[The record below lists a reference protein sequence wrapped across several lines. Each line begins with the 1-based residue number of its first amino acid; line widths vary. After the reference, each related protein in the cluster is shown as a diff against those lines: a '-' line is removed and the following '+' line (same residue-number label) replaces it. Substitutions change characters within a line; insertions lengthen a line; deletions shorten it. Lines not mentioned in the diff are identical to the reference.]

1 MLSSVEGFLIVDKPI
16 GMSSHDVV
24 NRVRRVCGI
33 RKVGHA
39 GTLDPLATGV
49 LVVAVGRATRLIEY
63 LMHHSKRYE
72 ATIRLGETT
81 TTYDAE
87 GEVLLKRPF
96 THLTP
101 TQIETTL
108 SHFRGAIQQ
117 QPPMYSAI
125 KKDGQPLYKLARK
138 GIVVKRPLRNI
149 TIHQLDLVDCSLP
162 DIKINVHSS
171 TGTYIRSLAYDIGEQ
186 LDCGAHIVQLRRTSV
201 GELGIETAVSL
212 DVLTRENISD
222 HLLAADMAILHIP
235 RLNVSEKN
243 AQRLLLGQP
252 IAHQA
257 TQPAE
262 PLARAYAESGRF
274 LGMVKCSETGW
285 KAHKMFT
292 QQGS

>member
-1 MLSSVEGFLIVDKPI
+1 MLSSVEGFLIIDKPI

-24 NRVRRVCGI
+24 NRVRRLCGI

-49 LVVAVGRATRLIEY
+49 LIVGVGRATRLIEY

-87 GEVLLKRPF
+87 GDVLLKRPF
-96 THLTP
+96 THLTRP
-101 TQIETTL
+101 QIETTL

-138 GIVVKRPLRNI
+138 GIEVKRPYRNI

-162 DIKINVHSS
+162 HIKIKVHSS
-171 TGTYIRSLAYDIGEQ
+171 TGTYIRSLAYDVGEQ
-186 LDCGAHIVQLRRTSV
+186 LGCGAHIVQLRRTSV
-201 GELGIETAVSL
+201 GELKSETAVSL
-212 DVLTRENISD
+212 DTLTSD
-222 HLLAADMAILHIP
+222 NFSDYLLAADTAVKHIP
-235 RLNVSEKN
+235 RLNVAEED

-252 IAHQA
+252 IESQA
-257 TQPAE
+257 TQPEE
-262 PLARAYAESGRF
+262 PLVRAYAESGRF
-274 LGMVKCSETGW
+274 LGMVKRSETGW

-292 QQGS
+292 